1 MNENK
6 RETRQLGM
14 NETRQAGI
22 QKLREAKAG
31 KSRIDQFIEVDKIK
45 I

>member
-6 RETRQLGM
+6 RESRQLGM

-31 KSRIDQFIEVDKIK
+31 KSRLDQFIEVDTIK

>member
-1 MNENK
+1 MKENK
-6 RETRQLGM
+6 RESRQLGM

-22 QKLREAKAG
+22 QKVREAKAG
-31 KSRIDQFIEVDKIK
+31 KSRLDQLFEVDKIK